1 MEEDDKVVGG
11 LALDCVVVELVVAV
25 GESEGRGAAEVVGGG
40 ATKVEVVGAGAG
52 AEVSPQFQE
61 MANRPT
67 PVDSKNSKRP

>member
-1 MEEDDKVVGG
+1 M
-11 LALDCVVVELVVAV
+11 VELVVAV

-40 ATKVEVVGAGAG
+40 ATKVEVVGTGAGAG